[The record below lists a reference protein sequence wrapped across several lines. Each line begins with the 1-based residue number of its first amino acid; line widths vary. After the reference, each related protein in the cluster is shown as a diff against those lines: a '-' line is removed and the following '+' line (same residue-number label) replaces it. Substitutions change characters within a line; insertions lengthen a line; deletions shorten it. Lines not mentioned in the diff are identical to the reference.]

1 MRARLARW
9 LGMET
14 RPVSHAERWISGA
27 GGVAGIGAVVA
38 ASTWVLGPAAALPVV
53 ASMGAS
59 AVLLFAVPHSP
70 LGQPW
75 NVAGGHLVSAVVG
88 VTVARWVPHPAL
100 AAPLAVGAAIT
111 AMHYLRCIHPP
122 GGATA
127 LVAVIGGP
135 AVTALGYRY
144 VVAPVALNAAAIL
157 LTAAVFNAPFPW
169 RRWPAVLARAPSP
182 LPGREPI
189 AHEDFVYALS
199 QMNSFIDV
207 SEDDLLTIYDLA
219 TRRQQGRHLD
229 PAGLEPGAC
238 YSNGRYGDEWSVRQI
253 VDWEE
258 GDRGPDSQ
266 LVYKVVAG
274 AGRRS
279 AGVCTAREFARWAR
293 HRVYRD
299 EENWRRV
306 PENGE
311 RSWEGG

>member
-1 MRARLARW
+1 MRTRLARW
-9 LGMET
+9 LGIET
-14 RPVSHAERWISGA
+14 RPVTHVERWISGLGA
-27 GGVAGIGAVVA
+27 VAGIGAVVLT
-38 ASTWVLGPAAALPVV
+38 SGWILGPAAALPVV

-75 NVAGGHLVSAVVG
+75 NVAGGHLISALVG
-88 VTVARWVPHPAL
+88 VTVARWVPQTWA
-100 AAPLAVGAAIT
+100 AAPLAVGAAVT

-135 AVTALGYRY
+135 AVAALGYRY
-144 VVAPVALNAAAIL
+144 VVTPVALNATAIL
-157 LTAAVFNAPFPW
+157 LVAVAFNAPFPW
-169 RRWPAVLARAPSP
+169 RRYPAALGQVSRRPAAP
-182 LPGREPI
+182 GYAPI

-219 TRRQQGRHLD
+219 TRRQQNRHLD
-229 PAGLEPGAC
+229 PARLEPGAC

-299 EENWRRV
+299 EENWRRY
-306 PENGE
+306 PED
-311 RSWEGG
+311 R